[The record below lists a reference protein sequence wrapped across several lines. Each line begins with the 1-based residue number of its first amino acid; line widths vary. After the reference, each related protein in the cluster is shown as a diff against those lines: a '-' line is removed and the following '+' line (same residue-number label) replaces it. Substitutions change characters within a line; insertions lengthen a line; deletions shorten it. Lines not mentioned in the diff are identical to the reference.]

1 MAVKISAIF
10 KLADQMS
17 DRFDRIGTLG
27 DKAMSKIESSAS
39 KADKAF
45 SRNQS
50 SASKLASVYKNF
62 EGNAE
67 QLANAVQRGEK
78 QLSSMEKAEGKTA
91 ATTFEYSTKLDAA
104 KEAQENLEQAMT
116 NANKAAQNYEK
127 TVSNS
132 ASTAEELQS
141 AEEQLDTA
149 TRELFEAFD
158 KGASA
163 ALDLEEASEK
173 AGKKLDDFAEEAE
186 DAADKGKE
194 FGDRTGNA
202 IESLESVL
210 AAAGIAKMVKEIT
223 ASLLECSS
231 AAEIVETSAAKLET
245 LAGSNNMDML
255 SDQIY
260 TISAAS
266 GQAQE
271 DLYEVAYNAI
281 SAGTAIEKAGE
292 TTEAANKLATAGFTS
307 SSSALSV
314 LTTATNSYGKAA
326 GSATDITDS
335 LITVQ
340 NLGVTTVGELA
351 SSMGKS
357 ISTAAAYNVSLNN
370 LESAYISVTKAGI
383 STQEGTTYINA
394 MINELGN
401 SSSNVAKILKEE
413 TGQSFGE
420 LMNSGKSLADVLEII
435 YNKAGKNSEAMMN
448 LWGSQTAGVAS
459 AAIVNQGL
467 ETFNSNLDALKNS
480 SGATAKAY
488 EIMGKTTE
496 FAHNKMK
503 NSAENLKVSI
513 GQQLNPSLQKL
524 YNFVSKVLDGASEVI
539 KKHPWI
545 VKVITGIAVAL
556 GTFAAVVATYT
567 IATKIAT
574 AVTTAFGAAASTA
587 LPIIGLVAVAV
598 GALAAAFMS
607 AEDPGKEL
615 TATAKEQA
623 KELDNLNDKYDKAV
637 EKYGE
642 NSKEASTLKYQI
654 DDLTE
659 AYEGSAKTMD
669 DYVEAAKENADEAEQ
684 KFKDYKE
691 SMKSIDD
698 QKTSVYALIQKLE
711 DLVAVN
717 DKTAASEKNIKAV
730 IEELNNELPGLS
742 LNFEDVVNGGADYV
756 GTLKN
761 VAEAYY
767 KVQKQQEL
775 IKQYGPAKAELEN
788 QENNLKAGKSE
799 YEKKLKDLG
808 FKYYAKGSP
817 DGGKAGWY
825 KYYEPQGAMGS
836 GATVPGGYYS
846 VDSAW
851 AEAQDPSLKKAKE
864 GYNDYKNA
872 YNSAKKTMDDIEL
885 QWQEIAEAAENAYK
899 HPEDS
904 ATAATNAIETQSEA
918 LKDLCTEYYNAYEAA
933 KSSYAGQFSL
943 FEEAK
948 MYHTGDES
956 ETTFEK
962 STVDAA
968 QKALDSQ
975 LEYWTTYND
984 NIADI
989 KEYMES
995 LEKTADKNGYI
1006 KSLGMTKDEL
1016 KTFLAE
1022 LQDGSEEAAGLAQSM
1037 AQKIKNGDTESVNEL
1052 AKTYNE
1058 VQEQQKATAE
1068 TVADWQTDFSE
1079 RLAKIQKDME
1089 KAVEDMDM
1097 SKDSEKAAKD
1107 TINAYVKGIKSG
1119 MQDAIDA
1126 AKATADGVQAA
1137 LNQGNTNAT
1146 ATPNVTNPYAQ
1157 TAEPSTPKNF
1167 GVGAR
1172 AYGHTGYALGTDY
1185 ATAGVHVVGENGP
1198 ELVLFKGGEEV
1209 VPADETAEII
1219 KNSSNNGGI
1228 PDSLPTAT
1236 YSDSDGGSSKSEK
1249 TITLNINGAGSIKVD
1264 GSTSKED
1271 VVAIMVEQAK
1281 PIMMSILEDEMAE
1294 EGDDSYDY

>member
-27 DKAMSKIESSAS
+27 DKAMSKIESSAA

-67 QLANAVQRGEK
+67 QLASAVQRGEK

-158 KGASA
+158 KGANA
-163 ALDLEEASEK
+163 ALELEEASGK

-186 DAADKGKE
+186 DAASKGKE
-194 FGDRTGNA
+194 FGDKTGNA
-202 IESLESVL
+202 IESLESIL
-210 AAAGIAKMVKEIT
+210 AAAGLAALVKEIT

-245 LAGSNNMDML
+245 LAGSDNMGML

-281 SAGTAIEKAGE
+281 SAGTDIKKAAE
-292 TTEAANKLATAGFTS
+292 ITDAANKLATAGFTT

-314 LTTATNSYGKAA
+314 LTTATNSYGEAA
-326 GSATDITDS
+326 GSATDITDG

-351 SSMGKS
+351 NSMGKS

-394 MINELGN
+394 MISELGK
-401 SSSNVAKILKEE
+401 SGSDVAKILTEE
-413 TGQSFGE
+413 TGKSFGE
-420 LMNSGKSLADVLEII
+420 LMESGYSLADVLEII

-488 EIMGKTTE
+488 KIMGDTTE

-503 NSAENLKVSI
+503 NSAENLKISV
-513 GQQLNPSLQKL
+513 GEQLNPSLEKL
-524 YNFVSKVLDGASEVI
+524 YGFVSKVLDGASEVI

-545 VKVITGIAVAL
+545 TKVITGIAVAL
-556 GTFAAVVATYT
+556 GAFVAVIATYT
-567 IATKIAT
+567 IATKVAT
-574 AVTTAFGAAASTA
+574 AVTAAFGTAASTA

-642 NSKEASTLKYQI
+642 NSKEASELKYQI

-659 AYEGSAKTMD
+659 TYENSAKTMD
-669 DYVEAAKENADEAEQ
+669 EYVDQAKERADKAESD
-684 KFKDYKE
+684 FKEYKD

-698 QKTSVYALIQKLE
+698 QRTSVYALIQKLE
-711 DLVAVN
+711 DLVEAN
-717 DKTAASEKNIKAV
+717 DKTAASEQNIKAV
-730 IEELNNELPGLS
+730 IEELNKELPGLA
-742 LNFEDVVNGGADYV
+742 LNFDDVVKGGSNYV
-756 GTLKN
+756 EIMKKA
-761 VAEAYY
+761 AEAKY
-767 KVQKQQEL
+767 KSDKQQQL
-775 IKQYGPAKAELEN
+775 IADYGPAKTNYEN
-788 QENNLKAGKSE
+788 AQRNLTAAQEEYKKARE
-799 YEKKLKDLG
+799 QAG
-808 FKYYAKGSP
+808 FKYYDEAEKSSP
-817 DGGKAGWY
+817 LSNGHGVGWY
-825 KYYEPQGAMGS
+825 KITGYTDG
-836 GATVPGGYYS
+836 TVPKAIYTS
-846 VDSAW
+846 DEDSEELDGARQ
-851 AEAQDPSLKKAKE
+851 AVEDTERELDAAKNKYE
-864 GYNDYKNA
+864 
-872 YNSAKKTMDDIEL
+872 DITN
-885 QWQEIAEAAENAYK
+885 QWKEVEEAAENAAK
-899 HPEDS
+899 HPIDS
-904 ATAATNAIETQSEA
+904 ITAATNAIDKQTEA
-918 LKDLCTEYYNAYEAA
+918 VQDLCNKYLEAYETA
-933 KSSYAGQFSL
+933 KTSYEGQFAL
-943 FEEAK
+943 FDKAQ
-948 MYHTGDES
+948 MYHTGDEDL
-956 ETTFEK
+956 TTFEK
-962 STVDAA
+962 STVENA
-968 QKALDSQ
+968 QEALDSQ
-975 LEYWTTYND
+975 LEYWETYNSNVNKVKGLKASD
-984 NIADI
+984 LGLTDESYKEFMKNI
-989 KEYMES
+989 
-995 LEKTADKNGYI
+995 
-1006 KSLGMTKDEL
+1006 
-1016 KTFLAE
+1016 
-1022 LQDGSEEAAGLAQSM
+1022 QDGSEEAAGLAQSI
-1037 AQKIKNGDTESVNEL
+1037 AEKINNGDTNAVAKL
-1052 AKTYNE
+1052 AQTYAQ
-1058 VQEQQKATAE
+1058 VKEQQEETAQ
-1068 TVADWQTDFSE
+1068 TVAEWQTDFSKKLE
-1079 RLAKIQKDME
+1079 KIQ
-1089 KAVEDMDM
+1089 EDMKKTVDEMEM
-1097 SKDSEKAAKD
+1097 SKDAKAAAKK
-1107 TINAYVKGIKSG
+1107 TIDAYAQGITDG
-1119 MQDAIDA
+1119 MQNAVD
-1126 AKATADGVQAA
+1126 KATEVSAAVKAA
-1137 LNQGNTNAT
+1137 LDLGNSNVTSSK
-1146 ATPNVTNPYAQ
+1146 NVTNPYAQ
-1157 TAEPSTPKNF
+1157 TTGTPTFDKNF
-1167 GVGAR
+1167 GVGTR
-1172 AYGHTGYALGTDY
+1172 AYGHAGGYALGTDY
-1185 ATAGVHVVGENGP
+1185 ATAGVHVVGERGP

-1209 VPADETAEII
+1209 VPSDETAKILN
-1219 KNSSNNGGI
+1219 NSSNNGGV
-1228 PDSLPTAT
+1228 PDSLPSVTH
-1236 YSDSDGGSSKSEK
+1236 SDSDGGASKSEK

-1264 GSTSKED
+1264 GSASKED
-1271 VVAIMVEQAK
+1271 IVAIMQEQAK
-1281 PIMMSILEDEMAE
+1281 PIMMSILEDEITE